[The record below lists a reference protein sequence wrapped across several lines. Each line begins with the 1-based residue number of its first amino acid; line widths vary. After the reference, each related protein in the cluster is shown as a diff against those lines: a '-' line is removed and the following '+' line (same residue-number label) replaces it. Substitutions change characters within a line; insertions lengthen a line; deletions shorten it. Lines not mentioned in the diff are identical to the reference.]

1 MKVILRSDIEKVG
14 RKGDVVTVADGFA
27 RNYLVP
33 RGLAL
38 KAGRG
43 EVAQAAVMRRSR
55 EQREAR
61 DRESAEEL
69 SGRLVAATIAIPAK
83 AGAEGRLFGSV
94 TTADIAAAVEAATG
108 IELDRRKVH
117 LDEPIKTLG
126 VHEVPIRL
134 HVDVDTRISVEVVT
148 QPE

>member
-1 MKVILRSDIEKVG
+1 MKVILRSDVDKVG

-33 RGLAL
+33 RGLAM

-43 EVAQAAVMRRSR
+43 EEAQAAAMRRSR
-55 EQREAR
+55 EQREVR
-61 DRESAEEL
+61 DRESAQEL
-69 SGRLVAATIAIPAK
+69 TGRLSAKTITIPAK

-94 TTADIAAAVEAATG
+94 TTADIAVAIETATG
-108 IELDRRKVH
+108 IELDRRKVS

-126 VHEVPIRL
+126 VHEIKIKL
-134 HVDVDTRISVEVVT
+134 HAEVDASVTVEVVT
-148 QPE
+148 QAE

>member
-1 MKVILRSDIEKVG
+1 MKVILRSDVEKVG

-33 RGLAL
+33 RGLAM

-43 EVAQAAVMRRSR
+43 EEAQAAAMRRSR
-55 EQREAR
+55 EQREVR

-69 SGRLVAATIAIPAK
+69 TSRLAAKTITITAK

-94 TTADIAAAVEAATG
+94 TTAEIATAIRSATG
-108 IELDRRKVH
+108 IELDRRKVN

-126 VHEVPIRL
+126 VHEVQVRL
-134 HVDVDTRISVEVVT
+134 HADVDSRVTVEVVT

>member
-1 MKVILRSDIEKVG
+1 MKVILRSDLNKLG

-33 RGLAL
+33 RGLAM

-43 EVAQAAVMRRSR
+43 EEAQASAMRRSR

-69 SGRLVAATIAIPAK
+69 SGRLAGAKVLIPAK

-94 TTADIAAAVEAATG
+94 TTAEIAAAVAAATG
-108 IELDRRKVH
+108 IELDRRKVS

-126 VHEVPIRL
+126 VHEVAIRL
-134 HVDVDTRISVEVVT
+134 HADVESRVTVEVVT
-148 QPE
+148 QGE

>member
-1 MKVILRSDIEKVG
+1 MKVILRSDVEKVG
-14 RKGDVVTVADGFA
+14 RKGDVVTVSDGFA

-43 EVAQAAVMRRSR
+43 EEAQAAAMRRSR

-69 SGRLVAATIAIPAK
+69 SGRLTAATVSIPAK

-94 TTADIAAAVEAATG
+94 TTADIAAAVLAATG
-108 IELDRRKVH
+108 VELDRRKVS

-126 VHEVPIRL
+126 IHEVPLRL
-134 HVDVDTRISVEVVT
+134 HADIETRITVEVVT
-148 QPE
+148 QAE

>member
-1 MKVILRSDIEKVG
+1 MKVILRSDVDKLG

-33 RGLAL
+33 RGLAM

-55 EQREAR
+55 EQRESR

-69 SGRLVAATIAIPAK
+69 SAQLVAATVSIPAK

-94 TTADIAAAVEAATG
+94 TSADIAAAVEAATG
-108 IELDRRKVH
+108 IELDRRKVN
-117 LDEPIKTLG
+117 LEEPIKTLG
-126 VHEVPIRL
+126 VHDVHVRL
-134 HVDVDTRISVEVVT
+134 HADVDTRISVEVVP
-148 QPE
+148 QAE

>member
-1 MKVILRSDIEKVG
+1 MKVILRSDVDKLG
-14 RKGDVVTVADGFA
+14 HKGDVVTVADGFA

-33 RGLAL
+33 RGLAM

-43 EVAQAAVMRRSR
+43 EEAQAGAMRRSR

-61 DRESAEEL
+61 DRESAEEI
-69 SGRLVAATIAIPAK
+69 SGRLVGATISIPAK

-108 IELDRRKVH
+108 IELDRRKVN
-117 LDEPIKTLG
+117 LGEPIKTLG

-134 HVDVDTRISVEVVT
+134 HADVEPRITVEVVA
-148 QPE
+148 QAE

>member
-1 MKVILRSDIEKVG
+1 MKVILRSDVDKVG
-14 RKGDVVTVADGFA
+14 LKGDVVTVADGFA

-33 RGLAL
+33 RGLAM

-43 EVAQAAVMRRSR
+43 EIAQAGAMRRSR

-61 DRESAEEL
+61 DRESAEEV
-69 SGRLVAATIAIPAK
+69 SGRLSGANISIPAK

-94 TTADIAAAVEAATG
+94 TTADIAAAIVAATG
-108 IELDRRKVH
+108 IDVDRRKVS

-134 HVDVDTRISVEVVT
+134 HADIETRVTVEVVT
-148 QPE
+148 QAE

>member
-1 MKVILRSDIEKVG
+1 VKVILRSDVDKLG
-14 RKGDVVTVADGFA
+14 LKGDVVTVADGFA

-33 RGLAL
+33 RGLAM

-43 EVAQAAVMRRSR
+43 EIAQAGAMRRSR

-61 DRESAEEL
+61 DRESAEEV
-69 SGRLVAATIAIPAK
+69 SGRLSGAKISIPAK

-94 TTADIAAAVEAATG
+94 TTADIAAAVAAATG
-108 IELDRRKVH
+108 VELDRRKVS

-134 HVDVDTRISVEVVT
+134 HADVETRVTVEVVT
-148 QPE
+148 QAE